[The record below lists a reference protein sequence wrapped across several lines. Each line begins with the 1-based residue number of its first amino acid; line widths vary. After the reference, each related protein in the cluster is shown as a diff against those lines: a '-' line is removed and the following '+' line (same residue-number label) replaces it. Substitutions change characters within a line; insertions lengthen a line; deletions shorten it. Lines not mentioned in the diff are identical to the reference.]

1 MHMQQARAMRI
12 AIATWQGR
20 ISPVFDTAR
29 RLLLV
34 DAENGTEAGRSE
46 KALPQA
52 FPPQRVARLKELGID
67 VLICGAISRPLAGVI
82 AASGIVLVPFISGE
96 TDQVLTAYLH
106 KELPSPQFMMPGCYG
121 RGPGPGWGHGMGRGR
136 GRGRGRG
143 QGGGRGRFGQGDGQQ
158 QW

>member
-1 MHMQQARAMRI
+1 MQQARAMRI